1 MRSGGRQTANCVQAR
16 ACPGCVRRLSRRRIL
31 FGNRVPSR
39 RHTDDLDF
47 SFENRHQYG
56 STARSGNRSAREG
69 LENLR
74 RNRLLRL
81 SREILARQISARGY
95 PPQSIRYE
103 NRTIRGAGYPHGSC
117 RRESHRGDV
126 RAGRHRRRHEGRL
139 LVTTVK
145 PAQPP
150 EPESTKTTAYVYDL
164 KSARRWPQENCNRR
178 PPT

>member
-81 SREILARQISARGY
+81 SREILARKSALED
-95 PPQSIRYE
+95 IR
-103 NRTIRGAGYPHGSC
+103 PKVF
-117 RRESHRGDV
+117 D
-126 RAGRHRRRHEGRL
+126 
-139 LVTTVK
+139 
-145 PAQPP
+145 
-150 EPESTKTTAYVYDL
+150 TKTGQYVAPAIPMVLAGENLTGAMCALAGTADDMKVVY
-164 KSARRWPQENCNRR
+164 W
-178 PPT
+178 